1 MNKHYGVWLDHARA
15 HLVEIDAA
23 GGVRGDTIESDVEA
37 HHRSFGQGGVAPP
50 GHVGGNPESH
60 YEHRRAEELKRY
72 YREVIRRIEDG
83 ALILVMGPGEAKYE
97 LERELRR
104 RPEVL
109 SRVVGFET
117 AGRLSFEQIAAR
129 TRGAMREPTA

>member
-1 MNKHYGVWLDHARA
+1 MNKYYGVWLDHARA
-15 HLVEIDAA
+15 HVVEIDAL
-23 GGVRGDTIESDVEA
+23 GGMHGETIESDVEG
-37 HHRSFGQGGVAPP
+37 HHRSFGQSGVSPP

-83 ALILVMGPGEAKYE
+83 TQILVMGPGEAKYE

-104 RPEVL
+104 RPEL
-109 SRVVGFET
+109 LAHVVGFET
-117 AGRLSFEQIAAR
+117 ADRLSFEQIAAR
-129 TRGAMREPTA
+129 TRGVLHEHSV